1 MRKAK
6 LTLVI
11 FTFLGLLSLPTFAV
25 EGNAE
30 KPAVQPDKTTNAV
43 EPVKPVP
50 GTLEKPANPF
60 GDQIVTV
67 DGTIA
72 DLPKELDPAVPVTI
86 TVVNGEVK
94 TTVVLE
100 RPDVLKFKEV
110 VLADGAKISITGWK
124 VTEKEKTFVKARE
137 VAQGDKK
144 IILLNPTGNKTW
156 TDFDVSTIVVLQ
168 GTIQNVVMP
177 TAEPAPDAT
186 AKPAENADP
195 AKAQGEKPARQT
207 PKNVSF
213 DLVTDKETIKF
224 ENFCPFGFATKNKL
238 ALANGQKVII
248 TAKQRG
254 AKGTL
259 TVMKIS
265 IIGVENSELKLRDET
280 GNPIWMQRNTPKP
293 KPEGDKPKENPAPK
307 ELLKE
312 QPKKEL

>member
-11 FTFLGLLSLPTFAV
+11 FTLLGLLSLPTFAA

-30 KPAVQPDKTTNAV
+30 KPAVQPDKTTTTTI

-50 GTLEKPANPF
+50 GTLEKPTSIF
-60 GDQIVTV
+60 GDVIVTV
-67 DGTIA
+67 EGTIA
-72 DLPKELDPAVPVTI
+72 DLPKELDPAVPVSI
-86 TVVNGEVK
+86 TVVNGDVK

-110 VLADGAKISITGWK
+110 VLANGAKISITGWK

-137 VAQGDKK
+137 ITLGEKK
-144 IILLNPTGNKTW
+144 ITLLNASGNKTW
-156 TDFDVSTIVVLQ
+156 TDFEVSVEVVLQ

-186 AKPAENADP
+186 AKPVENVDP
-195 AKAQGEKPARQT
+195 TKTQGEKPVKAPQ
-207 PKNVSF
+207 KNVSF

-224 ENFCPFGFATKNKL
+224 ADFCPFSFALKNKL

-248 TAKQRG
+248 TAKQRA
-254 AKGTL
+254 AKGAL

-265 IIGVENSELKLRDET
+265 IVCVANSELKLRDEN
-280 GNPIWMQRNTPKP
+280 GNPMWMQRNTTKP
-293 KPEGDKPKENPAPK
+293 KTEGDKPKENPAPK
-307 ELLKE
+307 E